1 MLFGL
6 IVFGAIVLAVFVLAT
21 TYNGLVT
28 GAERAARAW
37 NELDALLRQRHDE
50 IPKLIELCEPHLKR
64 ERAVFDRVL
73 AARTEVFGARQ
84 TRAADALGR
93 AETTLR
99 TELATLI
106 TLAASN
112 AELGA
117 SPPFGMLRQRNAT
130 LDAEI
135 AERRALYDETVARY
149 NAAIGRIPG
158 NVVAVLGGFRPLA
171 ALDVETGARAFGA

>member
-6 IVFGAIVLAVFVLAT
+6 IVFGAIVLVVFLLAA

-28 GAERAARAW
+28 AAERTTRAW

-50 IPKLIELCEPHLKR
+50 VPKLIELCERHLKG
-64 ERAVFDRVL
+64 ERAAFERVL

-84 TRAADALGR
+84 TRAADALSR

-99 TELATLI
+99 TELAALI
-106 TLAASN
+106 ALAAGN

-117 SPPFGMLRQRNAT
+117 SPAFDMLRQRNST
-130 LDAEI
+130 LDGEI
-135 AERRALYDETVARY
+135 TERRALYNEAVARY
-149 NAAIGRIPG
+149 NSAIARLPG
-158 NVVAVLGGFRPLA
+158 NVVAVLGGFRPLP
-171 ALDVETGARAFGA
+171 ALGVDAPTRA

>member
-6 IVFGAIVLAVFVLAT
+6 IVFGAIVLVVFLLAA

-28 GAERAARAW
+28 GTERAARAW

-50 IPKLIELCEPHLKR
+50 IPKLIELCEQHLKH
-64 ERAVFDRVL
+64 ERAVFERVL

-84 TRAADALGR
+84 TRAADALSR
-93 AETTLR
+93 AEITLR
-99 TELATLI
+99 AELAALI
-106 TLAASN
+106 ALASTN

-117 SPPFGMLRQRNAT
+117 SPAFGMLRQRNST

-135 AERRALYDETVARY
+135 VERRALYNAAAARY
-149 NAAIGRIPG
+149 NAAIARLPG
-158 NVVAVLGGFRPLA
+158 NVVALLGGFRPLA
-171 ALDVETGARAFGA
+171 SLDAEAGSDA

>member
-6 IVFGAIVLAVFVLAT
+6 IVFGAIVLVVFVLAA

-28 GAERAARAW
+28 ATERAARAW

-50 IPKLIELCEPHLKR
+50 IPKLIEICEPHLTR
-64 ERAVFDRVL
+64 ERAAFDRVL

-84 TRAADALGR
+84 TRAADALSR

-99 TELATLI
+99 TELAALI
-106 TLAASN
+106 ALAASN
-112 AELGA
+112 AEL
-117 SPPFGMLRQRNAT
+117 
-130 LDAEI
+130 
-135 AERRALYDETVARY
+135 AERRALYNEAAARY
-149 NAAIGRIPG
+149 NAAIARLPG

-171 ALDVETGARAFGA
+171 ALDAETGSRA